1 MGRMNVRQ
9 TLARQDIRPN
19 EISGCLRRLASPFA
33 CLPAAASSST
43 KVGALPLRVLIVD
56 DSETTRRILRTIIH
70 SHYWFVCGEAESGWS
85 GVRKFEELKPDVVVL
100 DLSMPDISGIEAA
113 KWMTESD
120 PTVPLILFT
129 VLETEGIESEA
140 RQAGIR
146 AIVSKSQVWKL
157 LTSIENAVRQNS
169 N

>member
-1 MGRMNVRQ
+1 M
-9 TLARQDIRPN
+9 I
-19 EISGCLRRLASPFA
+19 
-33 CLPAAASSST
+33 
-43 KVGALPLRVLIVD
+43 
-56 DSETTRRILRTIIH
+56 
-70 SHYWFVCGEAESGWS
+70 
-85 GVRKFEELKPDVVVL
+85 L

-129 VLETEGIESEA
+129 VLGTEGLESAA

-146 AIVSKSQVWKL
+146 AIVPKSKVWKL
-157 LTSIENAVRQNS
+157 LTSIETAVRENL

>member
-1 MGRMNVRQ
+1 MSVF
-9 TLARQDIRPN
+9 TTSALLKSAFTARF
-19 EISGCLRRLASPFA
+19 E
-33 CLPAAASSST
+33 
-43 KVGALPLRVLIVD
+43 VGPLPLRVLIVD
-56 DSETTRRILRTIIH
+56 DSETTRRILRSIIV
-70 SHYWFVCGEAESGWS
+70 SQFWFVCGEAENGWS

-129 VLETEGIESEA
+129 VLETEGIESA
-140 RQAGIR
+140 AKQAGIR
-146 AIVSKSQVWKL
+146 AIVSKAQVWKL
-157 LTSIENAVRQNS
+157 LTSIETAVRQNL